1 MSTGFAI
8 GCLTV
13 SLALLGLAV
22 KAWMDASV
30 EVDW

>member
-1 MSTGFAI
+1 MSTAFAI

-13 SLALLGLAV
+13 SVALLGLAV
-22 KAWMDASV
+22 KAWRDASV

>member
-1 MSTGFAI
+1 MNPWFAI

-13 SLALLGLAV
+13 SLAFLGLAV
-22 KAWMDASV
+22 KAWRDASV